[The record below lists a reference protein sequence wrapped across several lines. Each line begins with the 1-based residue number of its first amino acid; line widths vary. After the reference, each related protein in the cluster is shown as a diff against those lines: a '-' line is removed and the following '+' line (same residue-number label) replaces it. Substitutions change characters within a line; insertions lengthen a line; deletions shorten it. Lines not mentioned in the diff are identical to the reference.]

1 MLRAPKRDAVWDE
14 HERLLGLLV
23 DRAAKDS
30 RAAGAL
36 ASAGHALDRFI
47 DTPGE
52 ADGREL
58 AGRLAEA
65 ARAFFAAEPLLKRT
79 AYPAGRII
87 APDGSLLPPELS
99 KRLAPLG
106 TMGGLAQN
114 ILGQLLRTR
123 IDRDGHPA
131 AVAFY
136 GELVRQVSFTMGV
149 YYAAPLEELRCAVGG
164 PRRRG
169 RPAGASASTSGWT
182 EVPATLEGLVEL
194 VRSTVMRPTAAT
206 QRGHHHDGRRQAGR
220 RRALPARSVR
230 SLRPARPGAPAT
242 DRARGRRGAVGHF
255 PAVLSAAERRRFR
268 ECRFEL
274 RCPSP
279 HTERSRSSP
288 WTNAAMHATKR

>member
-1 MLRAPKRDAVWDE
+1 VSRKMLRAPKRDAVWDE

-194 VRSTVMRPTAAT
+194 VRSTVMKL
-206 QRGHHHDGRRQAGR
+206 RRQH
-220 RRALPARSVR
+220 SVV
-230 SLRPARPGAPAT
+230 T
-242 DRARGRRGAVGHF
+242 VTT
-255 PAVLSAAERRRFR
+255 VAAKLGVDERRLR
-268 ECRFEL
+268 EAFAHYGL
-274 RCPSP
+274 RGQALLRQIGR
-279 HTERSRSSP
+279 EADEVR
-288 WTNAAMHATKR
+288 